1 MEGRNLSNVRQ
12 GTLRQSE
19 HSASSGFNRFP
30 NRPNGSRGRHR
41 ASANAGPFASRIALN
56 RATGL
61 PHRFLTRP
69 PQRFPWHHLAGESCL
84 QELNSS
90 RDGLSTADAAR
101 LLADS
106 GPNRL
111 ELSAGRTALQILWDQ
126 FSNVMLI
133 MLLAVAAV
141 SAGVSLHQQ
150 EFPKDAIAILV
161 IVILNGLLGYLQ
173 ESKAQQ
179 ALLALRDMAQPLV
192 QVRRDGDWQ
201 RISSELLV
209 PGDLI
214 RLEAGDRVPADA
226 RLLDVADLGVREA
239 ALTGEAEAVFK
250 RADLLLEADTP
261 VLERQNCLF
270 QGTELVRGR
279 GLAVVTAT
287 GMATEL
293 GQIAELINTAG
304 GESTPLQE
312 RLDGL
317 AKVLVGSALALVAVV
332 VLAGWLLG
340 QSLMDLLEVSL
351 SMAVA
356 IVPEGLP
363 AVITV
368 TLAIG
373 TQRMVRRAALIRR
386 LPAVEGLG
394 SVTVICSDKT
404 GTLTQNRQVVQEL
417 RVGTEAVAVGG
428 QGYEPSGSLSPSG
441 LMAPAGATAGAA
453 AGTQQLLLQAGV
465 LCSDAELKTQAD
477 GSWDV
482 LGDPTE
488 GALVVVAAKAGIDG
502 FALRSRFRRAAEI
515 PFSSER
521 QLMAVWVED
530 PDGELQHPLGASASS
545 SRRLLISKGAPEVI
559 IGLCD
564 RWIDGAGVQPLSA
577 EQRQWW
583 LDQARELAASGLRV
597 LAFACAPHHP
607 SPDHELDDQLLLGLM
622 AQLDPARPEVERAV
636 AICRQAGIRPVMIT
650 GDHPLTARAI
660 GASIGLAPADGEVV
674 LGREL
679 ERCDD
684 GQLRDV
690 VARCSIYARVPPEQK
705 LRIVKALQANGHV
718 VAMTGD
724 GVNDA
729 PALKQAHIGVAMGIT
744 GTEVSKEAADMVL
757 LDDNFATIVSAVEE
771 GRLVYAN
778 IRRFVKYIL
787 GSNVGELITIAS
799 APLLGLVGVP
809 LTPLQILWM
818 NLVTDGVPALALALE
833 PGEQGLM
840 QRSPAEPGES
850 IFARGIGRYIIRI
863 GVVFAVIVIALM
875 LYAARH
881 EAPWESMVFT
891 TLCLAQMGH
900 ALSARSDLPLVQ
912 VAPFSNPWL
921 LMAVVLTSGLQLL
934 LLYVPALSNF
944 FGTTPLS
951 ARDLMIC
958 VGFSL
963 LFFLYLELE
972 KLARLWL
979 RRGAAHS

>member
-1 MEGRNLSNVRQ
+1 MGPEGLD
-12 GTLRQSE
+12 TAE
-19 HSASSGFNRFP
+19 
-30 NRPNGSRGRHR
+30 
-41 ASANAGPFASRIALN
+41 
-56 RATGL
+56 
-61 PHRFLTRP
+61 
-69 PQRFPWHHLAGESCL
+69 
-84 QELNSS
+84 SS
-90 RDGLSTADAAR
+90 RR
-101 LLADS
+101 LAER

-111 ELSAGRTALQILWDQ
+111 ELSAGRSTWEILRDQ

-141 SAGVSLHQQ
+141 SAAVSIHQK

-161 IVILNGLLGYLQ
+161 IVVLNGLLGYLQ

-192 QVRRDGDWQ
+192 QVRRDGTWQ
-201 RISSELLV
+201 RISSEHLV

-226 RLLDVADLGVREA
+226 RLLEEADMGLREA

-250 RADLLLEADTP
+250 KSDLVLEDTTP
-261 VLERQNCLF
+261 VLERKNCLF
-270 QGTELVRGR
+270 QGTEVVRGR
-279 GLAVVTAT
+279 GVALVTAT

-304 GESTPLQE
+304 GESTPLQQ

-317 AKVLVGSALALVAVV
+317 ANVLVVSALALVAVV
-332 VLAGWLLG
+332 VALGLLLG
-340 QSLMDLLEVSL
+340 QDPLNLLEVAL

-417 RVGTEAVAVGG
+417 RVGTERVSVTG
-428 QGYEPSGSLSPSG
+428 QGYD
-441 LMAPAGATAGAA
+441 PAGTLTPSPLDPPPGSRAGMLP
-453 AGTQQLLLQAGV
+453 GSSTLLLQAGV
-465 LCSDAELKTQAD
+465 LCSDAEHRQLAD
-477 GSWDV
+477 GSWEI

-488 GALVVVAAKAGIDG
+488 GALSVVALKAGIDD
-502 FALRSRFRRAAEI
+502 FELRSHFRRAAEI

-521 QLMAVWVED
+521 QLMAVWIED
-530 PDGELQHPLGASASS
+530 PDHALQAPLGSSASGS
-545 SRRLLISKGAPEVI
+545 PSLLISKGAPEVI

-564 RWIDGAGVQPLSA
+564 RWIDGQGVVAMGAPQ
-577 EQRQWW
+577 QQWW
-583 LDQARELAASGLRV
+583 LEQARQLAGSGLRV
-597 LAFACAPHHP
+597 LAFACAPHHS
-607 SPDHELDDQLLLGLM
+607 SPDEALEGQVLLGLM
-622 AQLDPARPEVERAV
+622 AQLDPARPEVAKAV
-636 AICRQAGIRPVMIT
+636 ATCRQAGIRPVMIT

-660 GASIGLAPADGEVV
+660 GSAIGLTDEQGEVI

-679 ERCDD
+679 EAMEEPA
-684 GQLRDV
+684 LKEA
-690 VARCSIYARVPPEQK
+690 VARCNVYARVAPEQK
-705 LRIVKALQANGHV
+705 LRIVKALQSNGQV

-799 APLLGLVGVP
+799 APLLGLTGVP

-833 PGEQGLM
+833 PGEAGLM
-840 QRSPAEPGES
+840 ERAPAEPGES
-850 IFARGIGRYIIRI
+850 IFARGIGSYILRI
-863 GVVFAVIVIALM
+863 GVVFAVIVIGLM
-875 LYAARH
+875 LYASVHSRDH
-881 EAPWESMVFT
+881 WKTMVFT

-900 ALSARSDLPLVQ
+900 ALSARSDLPLIQ
-912 VAPFSNPWL
+912 VPPFSNPWL
-921 LMAVVLTSGLQLL
+921 LWAVVLTSGLQLL
-934 LLYVPALSNF
+934 LLYVPALAKF
-944 FGTTPLS
+944 FGTQPLS
-951 ARDLMIC
+951 GHELMIC
-958 VGFSL
+958 VAFSL
-963 LFFLYLELE
+963 LLFLYLELE
-972 KLARLWL
+972 KIWRQW
-979 RRGAAHS
+979 RRGLHADA

>member
-1 MEGRNLSNVRQ
+1 VSRLPSTAWHSLSSNDCLQ
-12 GTLRQSE
+12 QLE
-19 HSASSGFNRFP
+19 
-30 NRPNGSRGRHR
+30 
-41 ASANAGPFASRIALN
+41 AGP
-56 RATGL
+56 
-61 PHRFLTRP
+61 
-69 PQRFPWHHLAGESCL
+69 
-84 QELNSS
+84 
-90 RDGLSTADAAR
+90 DGLRTAQVSER
-101 LLADS
+101 LAQVGL
-106 GPNRL
+106 NRL
-111 ELSAGRTALQILWDQ
+111 ELAAGRSTWQILWDQ

-141 SAGVSLHQQ
+141 SAAVSVHQQ

-192 QVRRDGDWQ
+192 LVRRDGEWQ
-201 RISSELLV
+201 RLPSEQLV
-209 PGDLI
+209 PGDVI
-214 RLEAGDRVPADA
+214 RMEAGDRVPADA
-226 RLLDVADLGVREA
+226 RLLEVADLGVREA

-250 RADLLLEADTP
+250 QAELLLDPGTP

-270 QGTELVRGR
+270 QGTEVVRGR
-279 GLAVVTAT
+279 GVALVTST

-293 GQIAELINTAG
+293 GQIAEMINTAG

-317 AKVLVGSALALVAVV
+317 AKVLVGSALGLVAVV
-332 VLAGWLLG
+332 VLLGLLLK
-340 QSLMDLLEVSL
+340 QDPLNLLEVSL

-417 RVGTEAVAVGG
+417 RVGTETVAVEG
-428 QGYEPSGSLSPSG
+428 QGYEPSGALTAGP
-441 LMAPAGATAGAA
+441 LAPPEGATAGSA
-453 AGTQQLLLQAGV
+453 AGAVELLLQAGV
-465 LCSDAELKTQAD
+465 LCSDAEHKQQAD

-488 GALVVVAAKAGIDG
+488 GALSVVAAKAGIDD
-502 FALRSRFRRAAEI
+502 FDLRSRFRRAAEI

-521 QLMAVWVED
+521 QLMAVWIDD
-530 PDGELQHPLGASASS
+530 PHGDLQAPLGDSARD

-559 IGLCD
+559 IGQCD
-564 RWIDGAGVQPLSA
+564 RWIDGSGVVALSEA
-577 EQRQWW
+577 QRQWW
-583 LDQARELAASGLRV
+583 LEQARQLAASGLRV
-597 LAFACAPHHP
+597 LGFACAPHHA
-607 SPDHELDDQLLLGLM
+607 SPDHELNGQVLLGLM
-622 AQLDPARPEVERAV
+622 AQLDPARPEVAEAV
-636 AICRQAGIRPVMIT
+636 ATCRKAGIRPVMIT

-660 GASIGLAPADGEVV
+660 GSAIGLTTRDGEVI

-679 ERCDD
+679 EAMDD
-684 GQLRDV
+684 AALKEA
-690 VARCSIYARVPPEQK
+690 VARCNVYARVPPEQK
-705 LRIVKALQANGHV
+705 LRIVKALQSNGQV

-757 LDDNFATIVSAVEE
+757 LDDNFATIVNAVEE

-833 PGEQGLM
+833 PGEDGLM
-840 QRSPAEPGES
+840 ERPPAEPGES
-850 IFARGIGRYIIRI
+850 IFARGIGRYILRI

-875 LYAARH
+875 LYASSNSGNQ
-881 EAPWESMVFT
+881 WKTMVFT

-900 ALSARSDLPLVQ
+900 ALSARSDLPLLQ
-912 VAPFSNPWL
+912 VAPFSNPW
-921 LMAVVLTSGLQLL
+921 MIWAVVLTSGLQLL
-934 LLYVPALSNF
+934 LLYVPALSRF
-944 FGTTPLS
+944 FGTVPLS
-951 ARDLMIC
+951 GHDLLIC

-972 KLARLWL
+972 KIWRLW
-979 RRGAAHS
+979 RRRAQADT

>member
-1 MEGRNLSNVRQ
+1 M
-12 GTLRQSE
+12 
-19 HSASSGFNRFP
+19 
-30 NRPNGSRGRHR
+30 
-41 ASANAGPFASRIALN
+41 N
-56 RATGL
+56 RA
-61 PHRFLTRP
+61 PSS
-69 PQRFPWHHLAGESCL
+69 PWHALSADDCL
-84 QELNSS
+84 QQLQAS

-101 LLADS
+101 RLAD
-106 GPNRL
+106 GGANKL
-111 ELSAGRTALQILWDQ
+111 QLSAGRSAWEILWDQ

-141 SAGVSLHQQ
+141 SGAVSLHQQ
-150 EFPKDAIAILV
+150 EFPKDALAILV
-161 IVILNGLLGYLQ
+161 IVVLNGLLGYLQ

-192 QVRRDGDWQ
+192 VVRRDGEWQ
-201 RISSELLV
+201 RLSSELLV

-214 RLEAGDRVPADA
+214 RLEAGDKIPADA
-226 RLLDVADLGVREA
+226 RLLEAADLGVREA

-250 RADLLLEADTP
+250 QPGLLLEASTP

-270 QGTELVRGR
+270 QGTEVVRGR
-279 GLAVVTAT
+279 GVALVSAT

-332 VLAGWLLG
+332 VGLGLLLG
-340 QSLMDLLEVSL
+340 QDPLNLLEVSL

-373 TQRMVRRAALIRR
+373 TQRRVRRAALIRR

-417 RVGTEAVAVGG
+417 RLGTEAVAVGG
-428 QGYEPSGSLSPSG
+428 QGYEPTGSLTASPLTPPESATPG
-441 LMAPAGATAGAA
+441 CVAGAR
-453 AGTQQLLLQAGV
+453 QLLLQAGV
-465 LCSDAELKTQAD
+465 LCSDAEHKQQDD

-488 GALVVVAAKAGIDG
+488 GALSVVAAKAGIDD
-502 FALRSRFRRAAEI
+502 FELRSHFQRAAEI

-521 QLMAVWVED
+521 QLMAVWVDD
-530 PDGELQHPLGASASS
+530 PRGELQAPLGSSASGS
-545 SRRLLISKGAPEVI
+545 TRLLISKGAPEVI
-559 IGLCD
+559 IGQCG
-564 RWIDGAGVQPLSA
+564 RWIDGAGVVALS
-577 EQRQWW
+577 EPQRQWW
-583 LDQARELAASGLRV
+583 LEQARQLAGSGLRV
-597 LAFACAPHHP
+597 LAFACAPHHA
-607 SPDHELDDQLLLGLM
+607 SPDQDLNGQVLLGLM
-622 AQLDPARPEVERAV
+622 AQLDPARPEVAAAV
-636 AICRQAGIRPVMIT
+636 ATCRQAGIRPVMIT

-660 GASIGLAPADGEVV
+660 GSAIGLTSTDGEVI

-679 ERCDD
+679 EAMEEPA
-684 GQLRDV
+684 LREA
-690 VARCSIYARVPPEQK
+690 VARCSVYARVAPEQK
-705 LRIVKALQANGHV
+705 LRIVKALQANGQV

-757 LDDNFATIVSAVEE
+757 LDDNFATIVNAVEE

-833 PGEQGLM
+833 PGEAGLM
-840 QRSPAEPGES
+840 DRAPAEPGES
-850 IFARGIGRYIIRI
+850 IFARGIGRYILRI
-863 GVVFAVIVIALM
+863 GVVFALIVIALM
-875 LYAARH
+875 LYASEH
-881 EAPWESMVFT
+881 SGDHWKTMVFT

-900 ALSARSDLPLVQ
+900 ALSARSDLPLIQ

-921 LMAVVLTSGLQLL
+921 IWAVLLTSGLQLL
-934 LLYVPALSNF
+934 LLYVPPLANF
-944 FGTTPLS
+944 FGTQPLS
-951 ARDLMIC
+951 GHDLLIC

-963 LFFLYLELE
+963 LLFLYLELE
-972 KLARLWL
+972 KIWRLW
-979 RRGAAHS
+979 RRGASADA

>member
-1 MEGRNLSNVRQ
+1 MSRP
-12 GTLRQSE
+12 
-19 HSASSGFNRFP
+19 ASSP
-30 NRPNGSRGRHR
+30 WY
-41 ASANAGPFASRIALN
+41 ALS
-56 RATGL
+56 
-61 PHRFLTRP
+61 PDD
-69 PQRFPWHHLAGESCL
+69 CL
-84 QELNSS
+84 EQLQAS
-90 RDGLSTADAAR
+90 RDGLTTADSAR
-101 LLADS
+101 RLADT
-106 GPNRL
+106 GPNRI
-111 ELSAGRTALQILWDQ
+111 ELAAGRSNLQILWDQ

-141 SAGVSLHQQ
+141 SAAVSVHQK

-161 IVILNGLLGYLQ
+161 IVVLNGLLGYLQ

-179 ALLALRDMAQPLV
+179 ALLALRNMAQPLV
-192 QVRRDGDWQ
+192 QVRRDGSWQ
-201 RISSELLV
+201 RFSSELLV

-226 RLLDVADLGVREA
+226 RLLEAADLGVREA
-239 ALTGEAEAVFK
+239 ALTGETEAVFK
-250 RADLLLEADTP
+250 RPELLMEPGTP
-261 VLERQNCLF
+261 VLERLNCLF
-270 QGTELVRGR
+270 QGTEVVRGR
-279 GLAVVTAT
+279 GVAVVSAT

-317 AKVLVGSALALVAVV
+317 AKVLVGSALALVGVV
-332 VLAGWLLG
+332 VALGLLLK
-340 QSLMDLLEVSL
+340 QDPLNLLEISL

-373 TQRMVRRAALIRR
+373 TQRMVHRAALIRR

-417 RVGTEAVAVGG
+417 RLGTTSVAVGG
-428 QGYEPSGSLSPSG
+428 QGYVPHGSFTASP
-441 LMAPAGATAGAA
+441 LTPPAGAVAGSPE
-453 AGTQQLLLQAGV
+453 GLQRLLLQAAV
-465 LCSDAELKTQAD
+465 LCSDAELRQAAD
-477 GSWDV
+477 GTWEI

-488 GALVVVAAKAGIDG
+488 GALSVVAEKDGIDD
-502 FALRSRFRRAAEI
+502 FELRSHFQRAAEI

-521 QLMAVWVED
+521 QLMAVWIDD
-530 PDGELQHPLGASASS
+530 PHGQLQTPLGPTAAGSQ
-545 SRRLLISKGAPEVI
+545 RLLISKGAPEVI
-559 IGLCD
+559 IASCD
-564 RWIDGAGVQPLSA
+564 RWIDGSGVTALSSD
-577 EQRQWW
+577 QRQWW
-583 LDQARELAASGLRV
+583 IEQARELAASGLRV

-607 SPDHELDDQLLLGLM
+607 SPERELEQQVLLGLM
-622 AQLDPARPEVERAV
+622 AQLDPARPEVTEAV
-636 AICRQAGIRPVMIT
+636 ATCREAGIRPVMIT

-660 GASIGLAPADGEVV
+660 GTTIGLTTSDGEVI

-679 ERCDD
+679 EAMEEPA
-684 GQLRDV
+684 LREA
-690 VARCSIYARVPPEQK
+690 VARCSVYARVAPEQK
-705 LRIVKALQANGHV
+705 LRIVKALQANGQV

-787 GSNVGELITIAS
+787 GSNVGELITIAA
-799 APLLGLVGVP
+799 APLVGLMGVP

-833 PGEQGLM
+833 PGEEGLM
-840 QRSPAEPGES
+840 ERPPARPGES
-850 IFARGIGRYIIRI
+850 IFARGIGTYILRV
-863 GVVFAVIVIALM
+863 GVVFAAITIVM
-875 LYAARH
+875 MVYAARTG
-881 EAPWESMVFT
+881 APWQTMVFT

-900 ALSARSDLPLVQ
+900 ALSARSDLPLFQ
-912 VAPFSNPWL
+912 VPPFSNPWL
-921 LMAVVLTSGLQLL
+921 LWAVVLTSGLQML
-934 LLYVPALSNF
+934 LLYVPSLSSF
-944 FGTTPLS
+944 FGTTPLPLH
-951 ARDLMIC
+951 DLLVC

-963 LFFLYLELE
+963 VFFLYLELD
-972 KLARLWL
+972 KIWRLW
-979 RRGAAHS
+979 RRRTNANT

>member
-1 MEGRNLSNVRQ
+1 MPEFLTLSLSRP
-12 GTLRQSE
+12 
-19 HSASSGFNRFP
+19 SASAWHALPPSACLDQLKASG
-30 NRPNGSRGRHR
+30 
-41 ASANAGPFASRIALN
+41 
-56 RATGL
+56 
-61 PHRFLTRP
+61 
-69 PQRFPWHHLAGESCL
+69 
-84 QELNSS
+84 
-90 RDGLSTADAAR
+90 DGLSTAESAR
-101 LLADS
+101 RLADQ
-106 GPNRL
+106 GLNRL
-111 ELSAGRTALQILWDQ
+111 ELKAGRSSLQILWDQ

-141 SAGVSLHQQ
+141 SAAVSVHQQ
-150 EFPKDAIAILV
+150 EFPKDALAILV
-161 IVILNGLLGYLQ
+161 IVVLNGLLGYLQ
-173 ESKAQQ
+173 ETKAQK

-192 QVRRDGDWQ
+192 QVRRDGQWQ
-201 RISSELLV
+201 RIGSEQLV
-209 PGDLI
+209 AGDLI

-226 RLLDVADLGVREA
+226 RLLEVADLGVREA
-239 ALTGEAEAVFK
+239 ALTGEADAVFK
-250 RADLLLEADTP
+250 QAELVLGENTP

-270 QGTELVRGR
+270 QGTEVVRGR
-279 GLAVVTAT
+279 AVALVTAT

-304 GESTPLQE
+304 GEETPLQQ

-332 VLAGWLLG
+332 VLLGWLLG
-340 QSLMDLLEVSL
+340 QPLLNLLEVSL

-417 RVGTEAVAVGG
+417 RVGTNAVAVSG
-428 QGYEPSGSLSPSG
+428 QGYAPTGEFTPTALP
-441 LMAPAGATAGAA
+441 APAGAASGSAPGA
-453 AGTQQLLLQAGV
+453 QLLLLQAGV
-465 LCSDAELKTQAD
+465 LCSDAELKQAAD
-477 GSWDV
+477 GTWEV

-488 GALVVVAAKAGIDG
+488 GALSVVAQKANIDD
-502 FALRSRFRRAAEI
+502 FELRSHFQRTAEI

-521 QLMAVWVED
+521 QLMAVWIED
-530 PDGELQHPLGASASS
+530 PSGQLQAPLGASAEGST
-545 SRRLLISKGAPEVI
+545 RLLVSKGAPEVI
-559 IGLCD
+559 IASCD
-564 RWIDGAGVQPLSA
+564 RWIDASGVVHLSV

-607 SPDHELDDQLLLGLM
+607 SPERELEQQVLLGLM
-622 AQLDPARPEVERAV
+622 AQLDPARPEVGQAV
-636 AICRQAGIRPVMIT
+636 ATCRQAGIRPVMIT

-660 GASIGLAPADGEVV
+660 GTSIGLTDADGEVV

-679 ERCDD
+679 ETFDD
-684 GQLRDV
+684 AKLREV
-690 VARCSIYARVPPEQK
+690 VARCSVFARVPPEQK
-705 LRIVKALQANGHV
+705 LRIVKALQANGQI

-757 LDDNFATIVSAVEE
+757 LDDNFATIVNAVEE

-787 GSNVGELITIAS
+787 GSNVGELITIAA
-799 APLLGLVGVP
+799 APLIGLLGVP

-833 PGEQGLM
+833 PGENGLM
-840 QRSPAEPGES
+840 QRAPAEPGES
-850 IFARGIGRYIIRI
+850 IFARGIGSYILRI
-863 GVVFAVIVIALM
+863 GVVFALIVITLM
-875 LYAARH
+875 LYAARQD
-881 EAPWESMVFT
+881 APWPTMVFT

-900 ALSARSDLPLVQ
+900 ALSARSDLPLFQ

-921 LMAVVLTSGLQLL
+921 LWAVLLTSGLQML
-934 LLYVPALSNF
+934 LLYVPSLASF

-951 ARDLMIC
+951 SHHLLVC
-958 VGFSL
+958 VGFSA

-972 KLARLWL
+972 KIWRLW
-979 RRGAAHS
+979 RRSARADS

>member
-1 MEGRNLSNVRQ
+1 VPVRLP
-12 GTLRQSE
+12 TV
-19 HSASSGFNRFP
+19 
-30 NRPNGSRGRHR
+30 
-41 ASANAGPFASRIALN
+41 SANERGFPLSQASISAWHALAPAQCLAQLQAGA
-56 RATGL
+56 
-61 PHRFLTRP
+61 
-69 PQRFPWHHLAGESCL
+69 E
-84 QELNSS
+84 
-90 RDGLSTADAAR
+90 GLSTAESAR
-101 LLADS
+101 RLAET

-111 ELSAGRTALQILWDQ
+111 ELKEGRSTWRILWDQ

-141 SAGVSLHQQ
+141 SAAVSLHQR

-161 IVILNGLLGYLQ
+161 IVVLNGLLGYLQ
-173 ESKAQQ
+173 ESKAQA

-192 QVRRDGDWQ
+192 QVRRDGQWQ
-201 RISSELLV
+201 RLTSELLV

-226 RLLDVADLGVREA
+226 RLLEVADLGVREA

-250 RADLLLEADTP
+250 RAELVLEANTP

-270 QGTELVRGR
+270 QGTEVVRGR
-279 GLAVVTAT
+279 GVAVVVAT

-293 GQIAELINTAG
+293 GQIATLINTAG
-304 GESTPLQE
+304 GEETPLQQ

-317 AKVLVGSALALVAVV
+317 ATVLVGSALALVAVV
-332 VLAGWLLG
+332 VVLGLLLG
-340 QSLMDLLEVSL
+340 QEPLNLLEVSL

-417 RVGTEAVAVGG
+417 RLGTTSVTVSG
-428 QGYEPSGSLSPSG
+428 QGYIPTGTFSQASLPLPPG
-441 LMAPAGATAGAA
+441 GTA
-453 AGTQQLLLQAGV
+453 AGVPEGVQRLLLQAGV
-465 LCSDAELKTQAD
+465 LCSDAELRQD
-477 GSWDV
+477 GEGRWEV

-488 GALVVVAAKAGIDG
+488 GALSVVAQKVGIDD
-502 FALRSRFRRAAEI
+502 FELRSHFQRAAEI

-521 QLMAVWVED
+521 QLMAVWIDD
-530 PDGELQHPLGASASS
+530 PRGELQAPLGACAEGSQ
-545 SRRLLISKGAPEVI
+545 RLLISKGAPEVI
-559 IGLCD
+559 IGSCS
-564 RWIDGAGVQPLSA
+564 RWMDGSGVVPLSG
-577 EQRQWW
+577 EQREWW
-583 LDQARELAASGLRV
+583 LEQARQLAAAGLRV

-607 SPDHELDDQLLLGLM
+607 SPERELEQQVLLGLM
-622 AQLDPARPEVERAV
+622 AQLDPARPEVTQAV
-636 AICRQAGIRPVMIT
+636 AICREAGIRPVMIT

-660 GASIGLAPADGEVV
+660 GATIGLTSLDGEVV

-679 ERCDD
+679 EQSDD
-684 GQLRDV
+684 ARLREV
-690 VARCSIYARVPPEQK
+690 VARCSVYARVPPEQK
-705 LRIVKALQANGHV
+705 LRIVKALQANGEV

-757 LDDNFATIVSAVEE
+757 LDDNFATIMNAVEE

-833 PGEQGLM
+833 PGEKGLM
-840 QRSPAEPGES
+840 QRPPAEPGES
-850 IFARGIGRYIIRI
+850 IFARGIGSYILRVGI
-863 GVVFAVIVIALM
+863 VFALIVIALM
-875 LYAARH
+875 LYAADRDPDH
-881 EAPWESMVFT
+881 WKTMVFT

-900 ALSARSDLPLVQ
+900 ALTARSELPLVQ
-912 VAPFSNPWL
+912 VPAFSNPWL
-921 LMAVVLTSGLQLL
+921 IGAVVVTTGLQLL
-934 LLYVPALSNF
+934 LLYVPSLSTF
-944 FGTTPLS
+944 FGTSPLPG
-951 ARDLMIC
+951 RELLVC

-963 LFFLYLELE
+963 LLFVYLELE
-972 KLARLWL
+972 KVWRLW
-979 RRGAAHS
+979 RRTAAADT

>member
-1 MEGRNLSNVRQ
+1 VSRSQQTAWHNLPAA
-12 GTLRQSE
+12 E
-19 HSASSGFNRFP
+19 
-30 NRPNGSRGRHR
+30 
-41 ASANAGPFASRIALN
+41 
-56 RATGL
+56 
-61 PHRFLTRP
+61 
-69 PQRFPWHHLAGESCL
+69 CL
-84 QELNSS
+84 QRLEGT
-90 RDGLSTADAAR
+90 DQGLSTAASAR
-101 LLADS
+101 RLADI
-106 GPNRL
+106 GPNKL
-111 ELSAGRTALQILWDQ
+111 ELSAGRSALEILWDQ

-141 SAGVSLHQQ
+141 SAAVSLHQR

-161 IVILNGLLGYLQ
+161 IVVLNGLLGYLQ

-192 QVRRDGDWQ
+192 QARRDGEWQ
-201 RISSELLV
+201 RLSSELLV

-226 RLLDVADLGVREA
+226 RLLEVADLGVREA

-250 RADLLLEADTP
+250 QAELQLEADTP

-270 QGTELVRGR
+270 QGTEVVRGR

-304 GESTPLQE
+304 GECTPLQE

-317 AKVLVGSALALVAVV
+317 AKVLVGSALALVAAV
-332 VLAGWLLG
+332 VLLGWLMG
-340 QSLMDLLEVSL
+340 QPLLNLLEVSL

-417 RVGTEAVAVGG
+417 RVGTEQVAVGG
-428 QGYEPSGSLSPSG
+428 QGYEPNGSLSPTT
-441 LMAPAGATAGAA
+441 LAAPDGARGGAVAGARE
-453 AGTQQLLLQAGV
+453 LLLQAGV

-477 GSWDV
+477 GSWDI

-502 FALRSRFRRAAEI
+502 FALRSRYRRAAEI
-515 PFSSER
+515 PFSC
-521 QLMAVWVED
+521 
-530 PDGELQHPLGASASS
+530 ELQSPLGGCSNDSG
-545 SRRLLISKGAPEVI
+545 RLLISKGAPEVI

-564 RWIDGAGVQPLSA
+564 RWIDGSGVVPMA
-577 EQRQWW
+577 EKQRQWW
-583 LDQARELAASGLRV
+583 LEQARDLAASGLRV
-597 LAFACAPHHP
+597 LAFACAPNHP
-607 SPDHELDDQLLLGLM
+607 SPDHELDDQVLLGLM
-622 AQLDPARPEVERAV
+622 AQLDPARPEVATAV
-636 AICRQAGIRPVMIT
+636 ATCREAGIRPVMIT

-684 GQLRDV
+684 TQLREV

-705 LRIVKALQANGHV
+705 LRIVKALQANGQV

-840 QRSPAEPGES
+840 QKAPAEPGES
-850 IFARGIGRYIIRI
+850 IFARGIGRYILRI

-881 EAPWESMVFT
+881 DAPWPTMVFT

-900 ALSARSDLPLVQ
+900 ALSARSDLPLIQ
-912 VAPFSNPWL
+912 VAAFSNPWL
-921 LMAVVLTSGLQLL
+921 LGAVLLTSGLQLL
-934 LLYVPALSNF
+934 LLYVPALSRF

-951 ARDLMIC
+951 GHDLLIC

-972 KLARLWL
+972 KLWRLWR
-979 RRGAAHS
+979 RRGHAPSGTTQLC

>member
-1 MEGRNLSNVRQ
+1 VAW
-12 GTLRQSE
+12 
-19 HSASSGFNRFP
+19 H
-30 NRPNGSRGRHR
+30 
-41 ASANAGPFASRIALN
+41 AL
-56 RATGL
+56 A
-61 PHRFLTRP
+61 PE
-69 PQRFPWHHLAGESCL
+69 ACL
-84 QELNSS
+84 QRLEV
-90 RDGLSTADAAR
+90 DDQGLSTASAAR
-101 LLADS
+101 RLADT
-106 GPNRL
+106 GLNRL
-111 ELSAGRTALQILWDQ
+111 EISEGRSNLQILWDQ

-141 SAGVSLHQQ
+141 SAAVSLHQQ

-161 IVILNGLLGYLQ
+161 IVVLNGLLGYLQ
-173 ESKAQQ
+173 ESKAQK

-192 QVRRDGDWQ
+192 QVRRDGQWQ
-201 RISSELLV
+201 RLSSEQLV

-226 RLLDVADLGVREA
+226 RLLEVADLGLREA

-250 RADLLLEADTP
+250 RANLLLEESTP

-270 QGTELVRGR
+270 QGTEVVRGR
-279 GLAVVTAT
+279 GVAVVTAT

-304 GESTPLQE
+304 GEETPLQQ

-317 AKVLVGSALALVAVV
+317 AKVLVSSALALVAVV
-332 VLAGWLLG
+332 VLLGLLLK
-340 QSLMDLLEVSL
+340 QDPLNLLEVSL

-417 RVGTEAVAVGG
+417 RVATAAVAVGG
-428 QGYEPSGSLSPSG
+428 HGYEPRGEFSQSDLD
-441 LMAPAGATAGAA
+441 APEGAVAGVPEGAM
-453 AGTQQLLLQAGV
+453 QLLLQAGV
-465 LCSDAELKTQAD
+465 LCSDAELKQDAD
-477 GSWDV
+477 GRWEI

-488 GALVVVAAKAGIDG
+488 GALSVVAEKAGIDD
-502 FALRSRFRRAAEI
+502 FELRSHYKRAAEI

-521 QLMAVWVED
+521 QLMAVWIED
-530 PDGELQHPLGASASS
+530 PKGALQAPLGSS
-545 SRRLLISKGAPEVI
+545 SAGSQQLLISKGAPEVI
-559 IGLCD
+559 IASCD
-564 RWIDGAGVQPLSA
+564 RWIDGSGVVGLSSG
-577 EQRQWW
+577 QRDWW
-583 LDQARELAASGLRV
+583 LEQARQLAASGLRV

-607 SPDHELDDQLLLGLM
+607 SPEHPLENQVLLGLM
-622 AQLDPARPEVERAV
+622 AQLDPARPEVSHAV
-636 AICRQAGIRPVMIT
+636 ATCRAAGIRPVMIT

-660 GASIGLAPADGEVV
+660 GTTIGLTDADGEVV

-679 ERCDD
+679 EAFDD
-684 GQLRDV
+684 AQLRET
-690 VARCSIYARVPPEQK
+690 VARCNVYARVAPEQK
-705 LRIVKALQANGHV
+705 LRIVKALQANGQV

-787 GSNVGELITIAS
+787 GSNVGELITIAA
-799 APLLGLVGVP
+799 APLLGLTGVP

-833 PGEQGLM
+833 PGEEGLM
-840 QRSPAEPGES
+840 QRSPAKPGES
-850 IFARGIGRYIIRI
+850 IFARGIGAYILRI
-863 GVVFAVIVIALM
+863 GVVFALIVIVLM
-875 LYAARH
+875 WFASSH
-881 EAPWESMVFT
+881 SPGSWKTMVFT

-900 ALSARSDLPLVQ
+900 ALSARSDQPLLRVN
-912 VAPFSNPWL
+912 PISNPWL
-921 LMAVVLTSGLQLL
+921 LWAVLLTSALQLA
-934 LLYVPALSNF
+934 LLYVPSLASF
-944 FGTTPLS
+944 FGTVPLS
-951 ARDLMIC
+951 GQDLLLC
-958 VGFSL
+958 VGVSL
-963 LFFLYLELE
+963 VFFLYLELD
-972 KLARLWL
+972 KLRILWS
-979 RRGAAHS
+979 RHRHSDAA

>member
-1 MEGRNLSNVRQ
+1 MAHPSPHPTTVDG
-12 GTLRQSE
+12 
-19 HSASSGFNRFP
+19 P
-30 NRPNGSRGRHR
+30 SR
-41 ASANAGPFASRIALN
+41 
-56 RATGL
+56 
-61 PHRFLTRP
+61 
-69 PQRFPWHHLAGESCL
+69 PWHAIAASDCLEALGQEGEG
-84 QELNSS
+84 LN
-90 RDGLSTADAAR
+90 DQGVAER
-101 LLADS
+101 LERF

-111 ELSAGRTALQILWDQ
+111 ELAPSRTSIQILWDQ
-126 FSNVMLI
+126 FSNVMLL

-141 SAGVSLHQQ
+141 SAAVALARSA
-150 EFPKDAIAILV
+150 FPKDAIAILV
-161 IVILNGLLGYLQ
+161 IVGLNGLLGYLQ

-179 ALLALRDMAQPLV
+179 ALMALRDMAQPMV
-192 QVRRDGDWQ
+192 QARRNGQWM
-201 RISSELLV
+201 RLSSEDLV

-226 RLLDVADLGVREA
+226 RLLEVADLGVREA
-239 ALTGEAEAVFK
+239 SLTGEADAVFK
-250 RADLLLEADTP
+250 TADLVLEEGTP
-261 VLERQNCLF
+261 LLERQNCLF
-270 QGTELVRGR
+270 QGTEVVRGR
-279 GLAVVTAT
+279 GVAVVTAT

-293 GQIAELINTAG
+293 GQIANLINTAG
-304 GESTPLQE
+304 GENTPLQD

-332 VLAGWLLG
+332 VLLGLLLK
-340 QSLMDLLEVSL
+340 QDPINLLEVSL

-417 RVGTEAVAVGG
+417 RVGTERIDVTGH
-428 QGYEPSGSLSPSG
+428 GYDPSGSLNVASLQPPEGSTG
-441 LMAPAGATAGAA
+441 GSVDGSST
-453 AGTQQLLLQAGV
+453 LLLQAGV
-465 LCSDAELKTQAD
+465 LCSDAEHRQSAD
-477 GSWDV
+477 GSWEV

-488 GALVVVAAKAGIDG
+488 GALSVVALKAGIDD
-502 FALRSRFRRAAEI
+502 FELRSHFRRSAEI

-521 QLMAVWVED
+521 QLMAVWIED
-530 PDGELQHPLGASASS
+530 PKGTLQRPLGASAGGST
-545 SRRLLISKGAPEVI
+545 RLLISKGAPEVI

-564 RWIDGAGVQPLSA
+564 RWIDGSGVVVMA
-577 EQRQWW
+577 ESHRQWW
-583 LDQARELAASGLRV
+583 LEQARELAASGLRV
-597 LAFACAPHHP
+597 LAFACGPHHS
-607 SPDHELDDQLLLGLM
+607 SPDQELDGQVLLGLM
-622 AQLDPARPEVERAV
+622 AQLDPARPEVTVAV
-636 AICRQAGIRPVMIT
+636 ATCREAGIRPVMIT

-660 GASIGLAPADGEVV
+660 ASAIGLADTGAEVI

-679 ERCDD
+679 EAMEEPA
-684 GQLRDV
+684 LREA
-690 VARCSIYARVPPEQK
+690 VARCSVYARVAPEQK
-705 LRIVKALQANGHV
+705 LRIVKALQANGQV

-799 APLLGLVGVP
+799 APLLAWMLSADVLAQGAP
-809 LTPLQILWM
+809 MTPLQILWM

-833 PGEQGLM
+833 PGEKGLM
-840 QRSPAEPGES
+840 QKPPAEPGES
-850 IFARGIGRYIIRI
+850 IFARGIGSYIIRI
-863 GVVFAVIVIALM
+863 GVVFALIVITLM
-875 LYAARH
+875 VYAADH
-881 EAPWESMVFT
+881 SPEHWKTMVFT

-921 LMAVVLTSGLQLL
+921 LWAVLLTSALQLA
-934 LLYVPALSNF
+934 LLYVPALAGF
-944 FGTTPLS
+944 FGTQPLS
-951 ARDLMIC
+951 GHELLIC
-958 VGFSL
+958 VAFSL
-963 LFFLYLELE
+963 LLFLYLELE
-972 KLARLWL
+972 KIWRLW
-979 RRGAAHS
+979 RRKARADA